1 MPMVNLIIDGKK
13 VQAEKDTPLLKVA
26 RSYGVDIPTLCHHDI
41 LEPYGACRLC
51 VVEVVRGKRSR
62 IVTSCNYPAQEGIE
76 VKTKTDRV
84 VQSRRMVLEWLLGRC
99 SEVPLIQD
107 LARQYGIPESRFG
120 KGKETCILCGMCV
133 RVCNEVVGAHALTF
147 SSRGADR
154 TVSVPFDSEPEACIG
169 CGSCAFVCPTGHIT
183 VEDLQGRSV
192 LHHEARLGPYKPIA
206 TPFMQAVPNK
216 PRIDPETCIHFKTD
230 GCKVCATVCEPRA
243 IDHSM
248 KESVEEVDVGAIIVS
263 TGFQIFDCS
272 RMKAF
277 GHGVLPNVVSS
288 LEFEKLC
295 HASGPTGGK
304 VLMENGEIP
313 KSVAILH
320 CVGSRDTHYN
330 EWCSRVCCMYSL
342 KYAHLIHEKT
352 GAQVYQLYIDMRC
365 PGKGYEQFYRRLMK
379 EGVVF
384 VRGKGAEITR
394 VAETPEEKG
403 KLVVKTEDTLLGMVR
418 RIPVDMVVLAAGL
431 EPGRDAKDLGRILS
445 ISCGDTGFYTEKHPK
460 LGPVSTATDGIFLA
474 GACQGPKDIPDSVAQ
489 GGAAAMNVLALIDH
503 GVVEIEPITAW
514 IDETKCSGCKTCIA
528 VCPYQALSYDA
539 EKKSS
544 VVNEALCKGCG
555 SCVATCPS
563 GASEQRGFRDSQ
575 IFAELEGAL
584 LTPIGAGV

>member
-1 MPMVNLIIDGKK
+1 
-13 VQAEKDTPLLKVA
+13 
-26 RSYGVDIPTLCHHDI
+26 
-41 LEPYGACRLC
+41 
-51 VVEVVRGKRSR
+51 VEVIRGKRTR

-76 VKTKTDRV
+76 VKTKSDRV
-84 VQSRRMVLEWLLGRC
+84 IQNRKMVLEWLLGRC
-99 SEVPLIQD
+99 SEVEIVKN
-107 LARQYGIPESRFG
+107 LAREYGITKSRFG
-120 KGKETCILCGMCV
+120 KGKETCILCGMCA
-133 RVCNEVVGAHALTF
+133 RVCHDVVGAKAIGF
-147 SSRGADR
+147 SSRGVDRALSLPFSAD
-154 TVSVPFDSEPEACIG
+154 PEACIG
-169 CGSCAFVCPTGHIT
+169 CGACAYVCPTGHIT
-183 VEDLQGRSV
+183 MEDLHGRSV
-192 LHHEARLGPYKPIA
+192 LHHEARLGAYKPIA

-216 PRIDPETCIHFKTD
+216 PRIDTETCIHFKT
-230 GCKVCATVCEPRA
+230 GRCKVCAEVCEPKA
-243 IDHSM
+243 INHDM
-248 KESVEEVDVGAIIVS
+248 KESFEEVDVGAIIVS
-263 TGFQIFDCS
+263 TGFQLFDCS

-304 VLMENGEIP
+304 VLMENGETP

-379 EGVVF
+379 EGVIF

-431 EPGRDAKDLGRILS
+431 EPGRDAKDLGRALS

-489 GGAAAMNVLALIDH
+489 GGAAAMNALALIDW
-503 GVVEIEPITAW
+503 GKVDIEPITAW

-528 VCPYQALSYDA
+528 ICPYQALSYDA
-539 EKKSS
+539 EKKTS

-563 GASEQRGFRDSQ
+563 GASDQRGFRDSQ

-584 LTPIGAGV
+584 LTPIGAGN

>member
-1 MPMVNLIIDGKK
+1 MVTLTIDGKK
-13 VQAEKDTPLLKVA
+13 VQAEKNTPLLKVA
-26 RSYGVDIPTLCHHDI
+26 RSVGIEIPTLCNHEI
-41 LEPYGACRLC
+41 LEPYGVCRLC
-51 VVEVVRGKRSR
+51 VVEVTRGKRSR

-76 VKTKTDRV
+76 VKTKSDRV
-84 VQSRRMVLEWLLGRC
+84 VQNRRMILEWLLGRC
-99 SEVPLIQD
+99 SEVKIIQD
-107 LARQYGIPESRFG
+107 LAREYGLTESRFG

-133 RVCNEVVGAHALTF
+133 RVCNDVVGAKALGF
-147 SSRGADR
+147 SSRGVDR
-154 TVSVPFDSEPEACIG
+154 ELSLPFNDDPEACIG
-169 CGSCAFVCPTGHIT
+169 CGACAYVCPTGHIT
-183 VEDLQGRSV
+183 VEDLFGRDV
-192 LHHEARLGPYKPIA
+192 LHHEARLGAYKPIA

-216 PRIDPETCIHFKTD
+216 PRIDTETCIHFKTG
-230 GCKVCATVCEPRA
+230 GCKVCADVCEPKA
-243 IDHSM
+243 INHDM
-248 KESVEEVDVGAIIVS
+248 KDSSEEVDVGAIIVS
-263 TGFQIFDCS
+263 TGFQLFDCS

-277 GHGVLPNVVSS
+277 GHGTLPNVVSS

-304 VLMENGEIP
+304 VLMENGQMP

-320 CVGSRDTHYN
+320 CVGSRDTNYN
-330 EWCSRVCCMYSL
+330 EWCSRVCCMYAL
-342 KYAHLIHEKT
+342 KYSHLIREKT
-352 GAQVYQLYIDMRC
+352 GALVYQLYIDMRC

-384 VRGKGAEITR
+384 IRGKGAEITQ
-394 VAETPEEKG
+394 VAEAPSEKG
-403 KLVVKTEDTLLGMVR
+403 KLIVKTEDTLLGMVR

-431 EPGRDAKDLGRILS
+431 EPQKDAKDLGRILS

-489 GGAAAMNVLALIDH
+489 GGAAAMNALALIDW
-503 GVVEIEPITAW
+503 GKVDIEPITCW

-539 EKKSS
+539 EKKTS
-544 VVNEALCKGCG
+544 VCNEALCKGCG

-563 GASEQRGFRDSQ
+563 GASQQRGFRDDQ

-584 LTPIGAGV
+584 LQPIGSGV

>member
-1 MPMVNLIIDGKK
+1 
-13 VQAEKDTPLLKVA
+13 
-26 RSYGVDIPTLCHHDI
+26 
-41 LEPYGACRLC
+41 
-51 VVEVVRGKRSR
+51 
-62 IVTSCNYPAQEGIE
+62 
-76 VKTKTDRV
+76 
-84 VQSRRMVLEWLLGRC
+84 
-99 SEVPLIQD
+99 
-107 LARQYGIPESRFG
+107 
-120 KGKETCILCGMCV
+120 
-133 RVCNEVVGAHALTF
+133 
-147 SSRGADR
+147 
-154 TVSVPFDSEPEACIG
+154 
-169 CGSCAFVCPTGHIT
+169 
-183 VEDLQGRSV
+183 
-192 LHHEARLGPYKPIA
+192 
-206 TPFMQAVPNK
+206 
-216 PRIDPETCIHFKTD
+216 
-230 GCKVCATVCEPRA
+230 
-243 IDHSM
+243 
-248 KESVEEVDVGAIIVS
+248 
-263 TGFQIFDCS
+263 
-272 RMKAF
+272 
-277 GHGVLPNVVSS
+277 
-288 LEFEKLC
+288 
-295 HASGPTGGK
+295 
-304 VLMENGEIP
+304 
-313 KSVAILH
+313 
-320 CVGSRDTHYN
+320 
-330 EWCSRVCCMYSL
+330 MYSL

-379 EGVVF
+379 EGVIF

-431 EPGRDAKDLGRILS
+431 EPGKDAKDLGRILS

-460 LGPVSTATDGIFLA
+460 LGPVSTATDGVFLA

-539 EKKSS
+539 GKKSS